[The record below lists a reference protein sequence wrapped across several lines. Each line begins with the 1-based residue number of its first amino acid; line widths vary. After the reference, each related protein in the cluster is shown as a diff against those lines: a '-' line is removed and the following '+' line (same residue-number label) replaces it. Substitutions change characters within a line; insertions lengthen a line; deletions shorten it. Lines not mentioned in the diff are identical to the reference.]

1 MHQTGSR
8 RRFAY
13 RAIVTS
19 MLTVGLVG
27 LLLVTGR
34 PAAAQEA
41 GMGSAQADE
50 AAELPH
56 PFFTH
61 MGIPEGRGV
70 WNLRTAGLATR
81 EERRTEGDF
90 AFHLET
96 GLTER
101 IGLHVRND
109 RYLDRPQTEAMFQF
123 AAIMSEDGMSGFAP
137 LVEFEIPTRA
147 EGGDRV
153 STLVGFTTALAGARA
168 AFNQVVH
175 YDPREDMVD
184 ASAAL
189 VVGVGERI
197 FPVVEVL
204 GEAGTGVRPVVNVL
218 AGLKVRVGEGIVLGL
233 AYQLPVTRNKEFSS
247 QLVGMPEFEWR
258 W

>member
-1 MHQTGSR
+1 MPRPHATTRPVR
-8 RRFAY
+8 RPATPVLL
-13 RAIVTS
+13 A
-19 MLTVGLVG
+19 LGAAA
-27 LLLVTGR
+27 LLLGAAL
-34 PAAAQEA
+34 PAAAQGP
-41 GMGSAQADE
+41 GMP
-50 AAELPH
+50 AAAAAESELPH

-61 MGIPEGRGV
+61 MGLPEGRGV

-81 EERRTEGDF
+81 EEGRTEGDF

-109 RYLDRPQTEAMFQF
+109 RYLDVPQTEMMFQF
-123 AAIMSEDGMSGFAP
+123 AAIMSENGMSGFAP
-137 LVEFEIPTRA
+137 IVEFEIPTRS

-153 STLVGFTTALAGARA
+153 GTLVGFTTALATERA

-184 ASAAL
+184 ASAAF
-189 VVGVGERI
+189 VVGLRERI

-204 GEAGTGVRPVVNVL
+204 GEGGKGVRPVVNVL
-218 AGLKVRVGEGIVLGL
+218 AGLKVRVREGIVLGL
-233 AYQLPVTRNKEFSS
+233 AYQLPVTSNKEFAS

>member
-1 MHQTGSR
+1 MTPTLLALGS
-8 RRFAY
+8 A
-13 RAIVTS
+13 A
-19 MLTVGLVG
+19 
-27 LLLVTGR
+27 LLLGAGH
-34 PAAAQEA
+34 PAAAQGPGMPVA
-41 GMGSAQADE
+41 GAEEES
-50 AAELPH
+50 ELPH

-81 EERRTEGDF
+81 EEGRTNGDF

-96 GLTER
+96 GLSER

-109 RYLDRPQTEAMFQF
+109 RYLDVPQTEMMFQF
-123 AAIMSEDGMSGFAP
+123 AAIMSENGMSGFAP
-137 LVEFEIPTRA
+137 IIEFEIPTRA

-153 STLVGFTTALAGARA
+153 GTLVGFTTALANERA

-184 ASAAL
+184 ASVAF
-189 VVGVGERI
+189 VVGLRERV

-204 GEAGTGVRPVVNVL
+204 GEGGTGVRPVVNVL
-218 AGLKVRVGEGIVLGL
+218 AGLKVRVREGIVFGL
-233 AYQLPVTRNKEFSS
+233 AYQLPVTSNKEFSS
-247 QLVGMPEFEWR
+247 QLVGMPELEWR
-258 W
+258 VRR